1 VGPAGHLPCRATVG
15 ARSGAGGPS
24 SGGSWQHGPRGSDSS
39 RKVAV
44 MFLLL
49 CGGELLDA
57 NKVNGLTGDIVASG
71 RRASRVVEGGSPPLG
86 CRVL

>member
-1 VGPAGHLPCRATVG
+1 
-15 ARSGAGGPS
+15 
-24 SGGSWQHGPRGSDSS
+24 
-39 RKVAV
+39 